1 MLKKLSLRGRLTLLI
16 SGLFLLMCTVQML
29 LNNYHASQQ
38 VSALIRTIQLPGELD
53 INCVP
58 AQVITIGQAHDMMGT
73 AFLKNWGTLLLVL
86 LLGALCTYILV
97 GYCLRPLRQLTEH
110 ILQTGVSN
118 LDRPPE
124 ISAKVDEVA
133 QLADSFNSLSL
144 RLADAFASQQRFL
157 ADAAHELR
165 TPLAIL
171 QTKLDVF
178 SRRRHTVEEY
188 EELLGSVTRQTARLT
203 SLSSQ
208 LLDLTR
214 KQPHAAEPLLFRALA
229 EEVQCDLADAAA
241 VWDVS
246 LRMDIPD
253 DLSVVADYMA
263 LYRILFNLVEN
274 GIKYNHEGGEV
285 LIHAET
291 DKSHWRLTVADTG
304 CGVRESDYPLLFEP
318 FWRADGSRSRES
330 GGAGLGLP
338 IVKELTGQ
346 MKGTISVEPNLPH
359 GTVFRLIFPLDSTN
373 ILKGSVK

>member
-16 SGLFLLMCTVQML
+16 SGLFLLMCTGQML
-29 LNNYHASQQ
+29 FNNYHTSQQ
-38 VSALIRTIQLPGELD
+38 VSALIRTVQLPDG
-53 INCVP
+53 INVNRVP
-58 AQVITIGQAHDMMGT
+58 AEVITIGQAHDMLDA

-86 LLGALCTYILV
+86 LLGALCTYLLV
-97 GYCLRPLRQLTEH
+97 GYCLGPLRQLTEH
-110 ILQTGVSN
+110 IRQTSVSN

-133 QLADSFNSLSL
+133 QLTDSFNTLSL
-144 RLADAFASQQRFL
+144 RLANSFASQQRFL

-165 TPLAIL
+165 TPLAVL
-171 QTKLDVF
+171 QTRLDVF

-188 EELLGSVTRQTARLT
+188 EELLESVARQTARLT
-203 SLSSQ
+203 SLSNQ

-214 KQPHAAEPLLFRALA
+214 KKPHTAETFLFRVLA

-241 VWDVS
+241 VRYVV
-246 LRMDIPD
+246 LRLEIPAD
-253 DLSVVADYMA
+253 FSVRADYMI
-263 LYRILFNLVEN
+263 LYRILFNLMEN

-285 LIHAET
+285 SVHAEA
-291 DKSHWRLTVADTG
+291 DESHWWLAVADTG
-304 CGVRESDYPLLFEP
+304 CGIQKSDYPLLFEP

-346 MKGTISVEPNLPH
+346 LQGTITVKPNSPQ
-359 GTVFRLIFPLDSTN
+359 GTIFHLAFPLSSRTR
-373 ILKGSVK
+373 LGK